1 MIYVHQ
7 NIYAITFTYIIMYTV
22 YIVLLHNIYY
32 TLWTQSMCCIVC
44 TVDFACVW
52 KENKNDLKI
61 KKKKKKKKE
70 FHPAQNQGR
79 VMLTI
84 VLNILLYIISLFIMF
99 YVGEIGGYLNVNPF
113 VKWDFFQS

>member
-1 MIYVHQ
+1 MIYVYQ
-7 NIYAITFTYIIMYTV
+7 NIYAITVTYIIMYTV

-61 KKKKKKKKE
+61 KKGSYK
-70 FHPAQNQGR
+70 QR
-79 VMLTI
+79 DRRTV
-84 VLNILLYIISLFIMF
+84 YR
-99 YVGEIGGYLNVNPF
+99 
-113 VKWDFFQS
+113 

>member
-1 MIYVHQ
+1 MIYVYQ
-7 NIYAITFTYIIMYTV
+7 NIYAITVTYIIMYTV

-61 KKKKKKKKE
+61 KKKLFKSTRAIVRSTLG
-70 FHPAQNQGR
+70 PAA
-79 VMLTI
+79 VTT
-84 VLNILLYIISLFIMF
+84 
-99 YVGEIGGYLNVNPF
+99 
-113 VKWDFFQS
+113 

>member
-1 MIYVHQ
+1 MIYVYQ
-7 NIYAITFTYIIMYTV
+7 NIYAITVTYIIMYTV

-61 KKKKKKKKE
+61 K
-70 FHPAQNQGR
+70 
-79 VMLTI
+79 
-84 VLNILLYIISLFIMF
+84 NIKGNFREHFLH
-99 YVGEIGGYLNVNPF
+99 
-113 VKWDFFQS
+113 QHT